1 MGTAT
6 IPLTIPKSYFSPSQP
21 SQQKISDDYNLDRQ
35 ITKDNFKNLPLGL

>member
-6 IPLTIPKSYFSPSQP
+6 RPLTKPKSHLSPSQP
-21 SQQKISDDYNLDRQ
+21 SQQKINDNYNLDRQ